1 MSNLLYQQIDL
12 LSKEKGIE
20 VEIVVS
26 AVEDAVLV
34 ATRKYYK
41 STEDLTSSF
50 NKETG
55 QVEVYAVK
63 QVVETVTN
71 SSREISLSEAQT
83 IDPTAEIDGT
93 VRIQKPTD
101 VLGRIAAQTAK
112 QVILQKVR
120 EAERESIF
128 TEYSARIGEV
138 VTCLVKRTEGSEVIV
153 ELGTA
158 EGRLPRREQ
167 SRLESFAMGDRIRV
181 VIIKA
186 EKTSKGPQVLVSRI
200 DPALLAKLFEMEV
213 PEIYDGTVTI
223 RAAARDT
230 GERSKVAVASRD
242 NDVDPVGACVGM
254 KGSRVQGVIRE
265 LNGEKID
272 IIPFSEDPLTF
283 VMNALRPAKIDRASV
298 LDTERKHL
306 EVIVDTDQL
315 SLAIGKKGQNV
326 RLAAKLTGWKI
337 DIKSD
342 EEKRAEIEDQMA
354 LLSAKTPLSELP
366 SLSEGIMAK
375 LSENGIKT
383 IEELADTAIGELTNI
398 NGVGP
403 KSAEKIIASVKDYYI
418 QYAEAVES
426 RRDAEAQKRLEE
438 EKVAQAKVLG
448 TSPETLL
455 PKGEAESPEE
465 PIGQKPLD
473 PEVLS
478 AEELVG
484 TKSSP
489 GEEEMSA
496 RLEEEKVA
504 QAKVLGTSPETLL
517 PKGEAESPEEPI
529 GQKPLDPEVLSA
541 EELVGTKSSPGE
553 EEMSA
558 RENDF
563 AENEEIKEE

>member
-496 RLEEEKVA
+496 R
-504 QAKVLGTSPETLL
+504 
-517 PKGEAESPEEPI
+517 
-529 GQKPLDPEVLSA
+529 
-541 EELVGTKSSPGE
+541 
-553 EEMSA
+553 
-558 RENDF
+558 ENDF